1 MKRKLLL
8 LETLFLF
15 PFLISVTLFSQVT
28 QLDLNFNDGQP
39 RFAAIN
45 MNSGDPSFQLSVTS
59 GILEIAV
66 NKKVNDWSFLQLWN
80 PNLNMSSLPSLQFS
94 VKSDVATTM
103 YVRFK
108 SAKHSNPAED
118 TQIELPQALT
128 PGDFTY
134 YYFDL
139 TSLIAGNTD
148 FNASEIKEIQ
158 LDITNGWNN
167 STSGHVWL
175 DYFRVGYAQ
184 EVPSAGN
191 GFLQRFDA
199 GMPLGLVSTAD
210 HTLNLSNQTLQVNV
224 NRNQRWVGFDYDLGA
239 SINISAKPYVNM
251 KVKADKDMVMQVFL
265 IDADG
270 KGYQVSLVGGQYKY
284 NELVGSGSEFRKS
297 RVFKSDAFNDVCF
310 DFTGASIID
319 LTRIAKIKVVVNGT
333 ALTFNGRYFI
343 DDIALGDSARRFA
356 NIGQIPD
363 YHFYAGDQAEQTILV
378 PEIANA
384 DHLEVSTSSLLSN
397 IQIDPVTYEARTENG
412 KPATYGY
419 SKMKCTLNGIS
430 GSEQLT
436 ITAVGKQGFED
447 NQIRFNVIVSD
458 NQSPTIDPLDSMV
471 VKVSNEYQVKLT
483 GISDG
488 DRDFEQNVV
497 LRAYTDHPA
506 VIGNLQTIYVSGN
519 RSGLLKFTPQSP
531 GSANISVYA
540 IDSENDSTGVTF
552 KVNAFTNL
560 NNPPTV
566 NDIPD
571 FSVLNNEGQQVLKL
585 YGISDGD
592 DGSQNVSISAV
603 SSDPSIIPNPVV
615 VYNQGDTVAELQFT
629 PVVGQHGKVTITLTL
644 SDNGGNA
651 ENDGD
656 KTTVK
661 TFDIESLIPPVT
673 KYEIDLND
681 PNILNR
687 FSPEQSGVVYFLA
700 VVDTLGEKALRI
712 TFKEKWTYGGIWL
725 QLPMEL
731 DLSGMPVV
739 SYEVFSKD
747 KSTWHWNYLYDALG
761 TDGNI
766 NRNIQNSAQHQ
777 YEVTANAWQ
786 TLSFDY
792 RHPGDLNNNE
802 GNSIEIHRIKAL
814 LINLHD
820 SKPSWPFTNAS
831 GVVYYRK
838 IRFGTLAAYEPLVPD
853 ANIDAIPP
861 QNVYAN
867 SGEHSVILTGISDGR
882 GNHSNVTITATS
894 SNTSLMPN
902 PVVSSVDTAGR
913 ATLTFVAGNTGII
926 TITLNVS
933 AQGVNTKT
941 ITFKVN
947 VISSDPAQQVH
958 FTIDRSQKF
967 QTIRGFG
974 TFQTDSRLIDVYTT
988 MGSSAVRIGIIGN
1001 QWEPVNDNEN
1011 PDIINMSGFNY
1022 NAFNWNYFR
1031 SLKERG
1037 VKTFIITS
1045 WSPPAWMKRN
1055 LSLDHREEAQEWEKT
1070 DNILDPLYYEEFAE
1084 SMIALVKAFKEEAGI
1099 DITAIGLQNEP
1110 YFNEPYP
1117 SAILS
1122 GPKFAELIKVVGD
1135 RFHREGLDHVG
1146 FYMPEQVFGI
1156 GWGDYSNEGYLA
1168 AIRALPDADKYTT
1181 VFAVHG
1187 YDGTGINPGFPSYSN
1202 WTNLYNL
1209 AIQEPNPKEMWM
1221 TETHIAYS
1229 GWSSA
1234 MSLAGALYGSLTAG
1248 NITLW
1253 TNYSFEDMQLTKN
1266 EPNQS
1271 YFVSKQFF
1279 AHIKPGAVR
1288 VYTSPEIGDLM
1299 GTAFENT
1306 DGSFT
1311 LVMINKGSTPI
1322 RVRLVGAGLPLS
1334 YQVFRTSSTEK
1345 HVDAGT
1351 YQVTD
1356 GALILPAS
1364 SVSTL
1369 VSTQIPSL
1377 SIGQVANMKVAKN
1390 SGETTV
1396 TIPGIS
1402 DSNGQITGLTLNAE
1416 NDNPSLFSQFEISA
1430 INPDGTATLRF
1441 TPAQDLTGSAKV
1453 TLTLRDDQNNEV
1465 QSIFFIIVYPP
1476 QGISEGETNNLTL
1489 YPNPASSVVRI
1500 TIPSMDFKTI
1510 TMTDLTGR
1518 IVLRTNVNSKNME
1531 IQLTGIP
1538 EGIYVVQAEGNG
1550 KSVRSRLVIH

>member
-8 LETLFLF
+8 LGGIFSFL
-15 PFLISVTLFSQVT
+15 LLSLSSLAQNT
-28 QLDLNFNDGQP
+28 QLDLNFDDGQP
-39 RFAAIN
+39 RFVAIN
-45 MNSGDPSFQLSVTS
+45 ANSGDPSFTLSVTG
-59 GILEIAV
+59 GILKIAV

-80 PNLNMSSLPSLQFS
+80 PNLNMASLPSLQFL

-108 SAKHSNPAED
+108 SAKLSNPAED
-118 TQIELPQALT
+118 AQIELAHALT

-134 YYFDL
+134 YYYDL
-139 TSLIAGNTD
+139 SSLIAGNSD
-148 FNASEIKEIQ
+148 FNPGLVKEIQ
-158 LDITNGWNN
+158 IDISNGWTD
-167 STSGHVWL
+167 STSGNVWL

-184 EVPSAGN
+184 QVPSSGN
-191 GFLQRFDA
+191 GFMQRFNS
-199 GMPLGLVSTAD
+199 GMPSGLASTAD
-210 HTLNLSNQTLQVNV
+210 HTLNISGQALQVNV

-239 SINISAKPYVNM
+239 SYNISSKPYLNM
-251 KVKADKDMVMQVFL
+251 KVKADQDMVMQAFL

-270 KGYQVSLVGGQYKY
+270 KGYQVSLVGGQYNY
-284 NELVGSGSEFRKS
+284 NELVGSGSEYRRA
-297 RVFKSDAFNDVCF
+297 RVFKSAGFNDVCF
-310 DFTGASIID
+310 DFTGATIID
-319 LTRIAKIKVVVNGT
+319 LTRIAKIKVIANGT

-343 DDIALGDSARRFA
+343 DDLALGDSARRFA
-356 NIGQIPD
+356 NVGQIPD
-363 YHFYAGDQAEQTILV
+363 YHFYAGNQAQLTILV
-378 PEIANA
+378 PEVANA
-384 DHLEVSTSSLLSN
+384 DHLELSSSTLLSN
-397 IQIDPVTYEARTENG
+397 IQIDPVTYEARVENG

-419 SKMKCTLNGIS
+419 SRIRFNLNGTT

-436 ITAVGKQGFED
+436 LTAVGKTGFE
-447 NQIRFNVIVSD
+447 NNEVRFNVIVSG
-458 NQSPTIDPLDSMV
+458 NMPPTINPVDSMV
-471 VKVSNEYQVKLT
+471 VKTGKEYSVKLT
-483 GISDG
+483 GITDG
-488 DRDFEQNVV
+488 DRDIEQNVV
-497 LRAYTDHPA
+497 LRAYADNSA
-506 VIGNLQTIYVSGN
+506 VTGNLQTVYTSGY
-519 RSGLLKFTPQSP
+519 RSGWLKFTPQSA
-531 GSANISVYA
+531 GTAHITVYA
-540 IDSENDSTGVTF
+540 VDSENDSTGVAF
-552 KVNAFTNL
+552 KVMAYSSL
-560 NNPPTV
+560 NNPPAV
-566 NDIPD
+566 ADIAS
-571 FSVLNNEGQQVLKL
+571 FSVLNNAGQQVLKL
-585 YGISDGD
+585 HGISDGD
-592 DGSQNVSISAV
+592 NNTQTLTITAV
-603 SSDPSIIPNPVV
+603 SSNPAVIPDPVI
-615 VYNQGDTVAELQFT
+615 VYNQGDSTAELRFT
-629 PVVGQHGKVTITLTL
+629 PVAGQHGKVTITLTL
-644 SDNGGNA
+644 ADNGGTA

-661 TFDIESLIPPVT
+661 TFEIESLVPPVT
-673 KYEIDLND
+673 EYEIDLND
-681 PNILNR
+681 PNILSR
-687 FSPEQSGVVYFLA
+687 FSPEQNGVIYFLA

-712 TFKEKWTYGGIWL
+712 TFKNKWTYAGIWL

-766 NRNIQNSAQHQ
+766 NRNIQNSSQHQ
-777 YEVTANAWQ
+777 YEVTANAWK

-792 RHPGDLNNNE
+792 RHPGDLNNSE
-802 GNSIEIHRIKAL
+802 GNPIEIRRINAL

-820 SKPSWPFTNAS
+820 AKPSWPFTNAS

-838 IRFGTLAAYEPLVPD
+838 IRFGTKASYEPLVPD
-853 ANIDAIPP
+853 VTIDPVAP
-861 QNVYAN
+861 QNVYAG
-867 SGEHSVILTGISDGR
+867 SGQHTLTLTGISDGK
-882 GNHSNVTITATS
+882 GNHGNVTIAAAS
-894 SNTSLMPN
+894 SNTTLMPN
-902 PVVSSVDTAGR
+902 PSVSSADTTGK
-913 ATLTFVAGNTGII
+913 ATLTFVAGNAGTV
-926 TITLNVS
+926 TVTLNVS
-933 AQGVNTKT
+933 AQGSNSKT
-941 ITFKVN
+941 LTFKIN
-947 VISSDPAQQVH
+947 VISSDPAQQIH
-958 FTIDRSQKF
+958 FSIDRSQKF

-974 TFQTDSRLIDVYTT
+974 TFQTEPRLIDVYTA

-1001 QWEPVNDNEN
+1001 QWEPVNDNEDPN
-1011 PDIINMSGFNY
+1011 VMNMAGFNY
-1022 NAFNWNYFR
+1022 NAFNWDYFR

-1037 VKTFIITS
+1037 VQTFIITS

-1070 DNILDPLYYEEFAE
+1070 DNILDPVYYEEFAE
-1084 SMIALVKAFKEEAGI
+1084 SMAAVVKAFKEEAGI

-1122 GPKFAELIKVVGD
+1122 GPKFAELIKIVGD

-1168 AIRALPDADKYTT
+1168 AVRALPDADKYTT

-1187 YDGTGINPGFPSYSN
+1187 YDGTGITPGFPSYSN
-1202 WTNLYNL
+1202 WSNLYNL

-1221 TETHIAYS
+1221 TETHIAYT

-1234 MSLAGALYGSLTAG
+1234 MSLAGALHGSLIAG

-1253 TNYSFEDMQLTKN
+1253 TNWSFEDMQLTSN
-1266 EPNQS
+1266 EPNLS
-1271 YFVSKQFF
+1271 YYVSKQFF

-1299 GTAFENT
+1299 GSAYENT

-1311 LVMINKGSTPI
+1311 LVMINKGSSPI

-1345 HVDAGT
+1345 HVDAGV

-1369 VSTQIPSL
+1369 VSSQMPAL
-1377 SIGQVANMKVAKN
+1377 ALGQVANVKVAKN
-1390 SGETTV
+1390 SGEATV

-1402 DSNGQITGLTLNAE
+1402 DANGQIAGLTLTAE

-1430 INPDGTATLRF
+1430 INPDHSAALSF
-1441 TPAQDLTGSAKV
+1441 TPAQDQTGSAKV

-1465 QSIFFIIVYPP
+1465 QTIFYIIVYTP
-1476 QGISEGETNNLTL
+1476 QGINEGKTVTLSL
-1489 YPNPASSVVRI
+1489 YPNPASSVVRV
-1500 TIPSMDFKTI
+1500 TLPSTEYKTI

-1518 IVLRTNVNSKNME
+1518 TIFRTNVNSMDMDIN
-1531 IQLTGIP
+1531 LTGIP
-1538 EGIYVVQAEGNG
+1538 KGIYVVQAEGNG
-1550 KSVRSRLVIH
+1550 KSVRSRLVVQ